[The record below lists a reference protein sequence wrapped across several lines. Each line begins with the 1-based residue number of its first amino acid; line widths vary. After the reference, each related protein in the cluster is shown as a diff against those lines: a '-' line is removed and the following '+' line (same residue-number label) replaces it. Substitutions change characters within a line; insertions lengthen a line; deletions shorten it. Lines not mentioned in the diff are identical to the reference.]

1 VPAAAV
7 TPALLV
13 YIKVVAVQ
21 KLVVGP
27 LRSASVWAYS
37 SRVFICYVFFSHF
50 SFFSFSFGGKREK
63 EMRER
68 GMTGGSGLS
77 GNSPDRVGAILSLP
91 LFL

>member
-37 SRVFICYVFFSHF
+37 SRVFICYVFFLIFLF
-50 SFFSFSFGGKREK
+50 SLS
-63 EMRER
+63 
-68 GMTGGSGLS
+68 LS
-77 GNSPDRVGAILSLP
+77 GGRGRRR
-91 LFL
+91 